1 MISACS
7 ADLETIQVKIN
18 NYLRLKTTE
27 KAIYIIILVYAG
39 FRPSMTKEK
48 EFSASLEYQ

>member
-18 NYLRLKTTE
+18 NYLRLTQNFLEQRRRQKGDRETTE
-27 KAIYIIILVYAG
+27 AHL
-39 FRPSMTKEK
+39 P
-48 EFSASLEYQ
+48 